1 MSEKYSDVIVVGT
14 DLAGL
19 IAGAFLAKR
28 GLSITVLNFEKDVS
42 LEKKNIQ
49 PNLIT
54 HLESRLFKSILGRL
68 SILDHELNVIRKLE
82 IPYQVVLP
90 RHRIDVFRDRDRF
103 FREIQREFPTDSEKI
118 RSFYDGMDHFEATV
132 DNESLQNLI
141 LPKGLKKRWKFGK
154 FVKATGLNQ
163 RISEYIGN
171 LGSNEEVRA
180 FLESQLK
187 FLSTTHS
194 ENPFTYQ
201 IAKTLSNDHCLLFDV
216 RGGIGHLKKIFL
228 DKIEAYS
235 GRVKNEVQIESLA
248 FEKSRIQAIKLGG
261 FEGMVGC
268 RYLLWNDE
276 IRTLRTYLPK
286 TFRSRGLLKKIQ
298 GITPRYYHFSIQYE
312 MDPQVIPVGMRE
324 NLLLIGHPGEDLT
337 GDNFL
342 HLNLYHPAE
351 DAVISRSLLTA
362 SYLLPA
368 ENLKESSEFFN
379 DLHQKITQKLHQLMP
394 FSEGKIRLNFPLE
407 DKMPETEGMLF
418 ALEKG
423 DFDIFR
429 ENAAANPIYE
439 VLPRKFGELF
449 PLNNRTPYKNLFL
462 TGPEILAA
470 LGFEG
475 KFLLGLKTTDL
486 IWNEVEVGQKKAIRQ
501 RKIA

>member
-1 MSEKYSDVIVVGT
+1 MSEKYSDVIIVGT

-28 GLSITVLNFEKDVS
+28 GLSITVLNFDKDVS

-68 SILDHELNVIRKLE
+68 SILDHELNVNRRLD
-82 IPYQVVLP
+82 IPYQVVMP
-90 RHRIDVFRDRDRF
+90 GHRIDVYRDRERF
-103 FREIQREFPTDSEKI
+103 CREIQREFPADSEKI
-118 RSFYDGMDHFEATV
+118 QAFYQGMDHFEAAV
-132 DNESLQNLI
+132 DSEALQDLI
-141 LPKGLKKRWKFGK
+141 LPKGLKRRWKFSK
-154 FVKATGLNQ
+154 FVKSTGLNQ
-163 RISEYIGN
+163 RISEYVEN
-171 LGSNEEVRA
+171 LGGGEKVRA
-180 FLESQLK
+180 FLECQLK

-201 IAKTLSNDHCLLFDV
+201 IAKTLSNEHCLLFDV
-216 RGGIGHLKKIFL
+216 RGGIGHLKRIFL

-235 GRVKNEVQIESLA
+235 GRVKNEVQMESLA
-248 FEKSRIQAIKLGG
+248 FEKNRIKSIKLGG

-276 IRTLRTYLPK
+276 VRTLKQFLPK
-286 TFRSRGLLKKIQ
+286 NLRSRGLLKKIQ
-298 GITPRYYHFSIQYE
+298 AIAPRYYHFSIQYQI
-312 MDPQVIPVGMRE
+312 DPEVIPVGMRE
-324 NLLLIGHPGEDLT
+324 NLLLIGDSNQDLI
-337 GDNFL
+337 GDNYL
-342 HLNLYHPAE
+342 HLNLYHPAK
-351 DAVISRSLLTA
+351 DAHDPRSYLTV

-368 ENLKESSEFFN
+368 KHLKEPMEFF
-379 DLHQKITQKLHQLMP
+379 DVLHRSIAEKLALLIP
-394 FSEGKIRLNFPLE
+394 FSEGRLRLSFPLQ
-407 DKMPETEGMLF
+407 DKLPESDGMLF

-429 ENAAANPIYE
+429 ENAETNPIYE
-439 VLPRKFGELF
+439 VVPKNFNELF
-449 PLNNRTPYKNLFL
+449 PLHNRTVFKNLFL

-475 KFLLGLKTTDL
+475 KFLLGLKTTDM

>member
-1 MSEKYSDVIVVGT
+1 MSEKYSDVIIVGT

-90 RHRIDVFRDRDRF
+90 GHRLDVYRDRDRF
-103 FREIQREFPTDSEKI
+103 NREIQREFPVDSQKI
-118 RSFYDGMDHFEATV
+118 LSFYEGMDHFEAAV
-132 DNESLQNLI
+132 DSEALQDLI
-141 LPKGLKKRWKFGK
+141 LPKGLKKRWKFSK

-163 RISEYIGN
+163 RIDEYLRD
-171 LGSNEEVRA
+171 LGSDNEVRS
-180 FLESQLK
+180 FLEGQLK
-187 FLSTTHS
+187 FLCTTHS

-201 IAKTLSNDHCLLFDV
+201 IAKTLSNEHCLLFDV
-216 RGGIGHLKKIFL
+216 RGGIGHLKRVFME
-228 DKIEAYS
+228 KIEACS
-235 GRVKNEVQIESLA
+235 GRIKNEVQMESLS
-248 FEKSRIQAIKLGG
+248 FEKNKIKAVKLGG

-276 IRTLRTYLPK
+276 VRTLKQFLPK
-286 TFRSRGLLKKIQ
+286 SFRSRGLLKKIQ
-298 GITPRYYHFSIQYE
+298 AIAPRYYHFSIQYQI
-312 MDPQVIPVGMRE
+312 DPEVIPVGMRE
-324 NLLLIGHPGEDLT
+324 NLLLIGDPKKELT
-337 GDNFL
+337 GDNYL
-342 HLNLYHPAE
+342 HLNLYHPAK
-351 DAVISRSLLTA
+351 DAQDPRCYLTV

-368 ENLKESSEFFN
+368 QHLKEPVDFFENLHRS
-379 DLHQKITQKLHQLMP
+379 ITDRLGQLIP
-394 FSEGKIRLNFPLE
+394 FSEGRLKLSFPLQ
-407 DKMPETEGMLF
+407 DKVPETDGMLF

-429 ENAAANPIYE
+429 ENAVSNPIYE
-439 VLPRKFGELF
+439 VLPKNFNDLF
-449 PLNNRTPYKNLFL
+449 PLHNRTAFKNLFL

-486 IWNEVEVGQKKAIRQ
+486 IWSEVEVGQKKAIRQ